1 MASQNASTNV
11 LPCGWRDA
19 QCDVSTIHYILLR
32 WGGTSDGDA
41 LERDAVHLGGVDGEL
56 AGVHLRR
63 ANAVNL
69 PRIGEHVEI
78 DERFQVDLEG
88 VFYRLALVAV
98 DMGQRARYDVDA
110 FKLHRPFQEGHAVRG
125 DQQGDIA
132 AGGFQTAYRVEAFAD
147 EAFRFGRVGKS
158 PVAVFVEV
166 AQQVLEAEDGGIIV
180 AARLFL
186 HEPEPF
192 FEDGCGLEKL
202 AVKLA
207 PVEGRA
213 SLAAGFVDAVQQVA
227 VGIEMDLPRGLQLQE
242 ARCEVLASHVQDAAV
257 EGVVGIFAFT
267 ERPVVGGGGEVVFQA
282 ERVGVADAEG
292 QAAAFAVC
300 VEGDDS
306 LEAVAQPSVV
316 CFSVDHGDARG
327 RPGSGLA
334 QRFRLAGDARYHQR
348 FLEAVFQ
355 FQQLVFSSVICSH
368 DFSFN

>member
-1 MASQNASTNV
+1 MHQRMYCLADGET
-11 LPCGWRDA
+11 P

-69 PRIGEHVEI
+69 LRSDEHVKV

-88 VFYRLALVAV
+88 ILYRLVLVSV

-110 FKLHRPFQEGHAVRG
+110 FELHRPFQESHAVGG

-132 AGGFQTAYRVEAFAD
+132 AGGFQTAYRVEAFQD
-147 EAFRFGRVGKS
+147 EAFRFGGVGKGM
-158 PVAVFVEV
+158 VAVFVKV
-166 AQQVLEAEDGGIIV
+166 AQQILEAEYGGIIV

-242 ARCEVLASHVQDAAV
+242 ARCEVLAPHVQDAAV
-257 EGVVGIFAFT
+257 EGVVSIFAFT

-327 RPGSGLA
+327 LSALGLA
-334 QRFRLAGDARYHQR
+334 KRFRFQHDSRGKET

-355 FQQLVFSSVICSH
+355 FQQLVFSSIVCCH